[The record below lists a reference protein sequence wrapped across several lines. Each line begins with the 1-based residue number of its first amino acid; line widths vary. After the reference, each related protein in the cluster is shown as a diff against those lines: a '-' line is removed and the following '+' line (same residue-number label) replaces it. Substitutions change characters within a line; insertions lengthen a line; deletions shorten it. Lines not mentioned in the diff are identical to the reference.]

1 VLAVGAVLGSRF
13 RVFVL
18 FPVIGAVL
26 VIALLAC
33 LVGGQAVSAV
43 AIAAAIAVGC
53 VQVGYF
59 AGMLIAGDEYAEVER
74 RPGYWKFIWHPMLVV
89 WPRRLMD
96 GGRKNGYLMRRLFD
110 GRWQYRRL
118 TEDEAT
124 ASFNE
129 KAW

>member
-1 VLAVGAVLGSRF
+1 VSTFILPFLLGAVLGTRF

-59 AGMLIAGDEYAEVER
+59 AGMLIAG
-74 RPGYWKFIWHPMLVV
+74 
-89 WPRRLMD
+89 
-96 GGRKNGYLMRRLFD
+96 
-110 GRWQYRRL
+110 L
-118 TEDEAT
+118 TSGQAVQVKISRS
-124 ASFNE
+124 A
-129 KAW
+129 